1 MASKARFQKGAP
13 VATKSGASAGST
25 TGKKS
30 VAGPGVFGSELA
42 SGRSNNVQ
50 VIFNGKIVT
59 PVSLHARPKASN
71 KHMSNVNVAT
81 TVVQGDD
88 INDTGAEEEKVEK
101 SGTANTKNAPNT
113 RASMIGKGGAV
124 AGMSFHQKKKEEA
137 VVMVMTET
145 ETIETFNMNSFIVS
159 TDSQI
164 LIQTLDER
172 TERYEKQKLAHD
184 NPDGFS
190 QASSQTLNN
199 TQKHKNEAAVPTPLQ
214 DNGCQALSFEI
225 NEATAATIQ
234 ADVASLGVGT
244 DDVIEDPAGLSLGVR
259 EYVTDT
265 VSMALVSP
273 GCLLDPDNLAR
284 PLGPGEKEAKPK
296 KKRNDAGAS
305 VAGASFVGG
314 SSVAGL
320 GTSDANTGAIG
331 STSGVN
337 AGVDVAQT
345 SAVAA
350 VEDSIE
356 AAAAAEADGAAM
368 LFEKRATAVLESDNL
383 LKRLQMIERAAQ
395 QNAFHRKQL
404 DYRDLPDVKP
414 LKLTSDK
421 DRLKQ
426 DDKAGG
432 LGLPFGMQAATPI
445 TEEIV
450 EDNMDSSVF
459 EEDGVVAATKKLFT
473 YLNQDLVRGRSVTS
487 MVWNKVNQDLL
498 AVGYGKLDTFVDNS
512 KPGEAIDEEL
522 QGGLVLFWSLRNPEY
537 PEKVLRTPSPVTA
550 MEFSRLSP
558 MLLAVGLGSGDVN
571 VYDVKREGSDW
582 SIPVE
587 SSVGMAVGAGHTDS
601 VWQLKW
607 VPRGAERVETLVSI
621 SSDGRVLQWSIKKG
635 LSVSCLMRLAR
646 SGQTDGWISR
656 QAAGRSFD
664 FCPDD
669 STTYIVGTEEGTL
682 HKCSVSYSEQY
693 LETYPSHL
701 GPIYTVKCSP
711 RWPQLV
717 LTCSADWTLG
727 LYHMNV
733 KHRPIFQMRASGE
746 DFAITDV
753 CWCPDNSTVFAA
765 VTQNGMLQIWDLS
778 VSCLDPVVNYDTTVD
793 DATRVKSSHG
803 FVDEMGSEDDPLALT
818 GGAGRTAPGT
828 AASMP
833 PGVPSRV
840 GTSSEQKEDVKVGR
854 VQRLIRNLGDDS
866 KSNTD
871 QRRVLTSV
879 TFCER
884 APAVVVG
891 DSHGAL
897 TVYRVIDPVI
907 ITHMGPV
914 QQTERLKSAISAL
927 DPSVAE
933 LLKNLEAKEGDVSS

>member
-13 VATKSGASAGST
+13 AATKGASAGST

-30 VAGPGVFGSELA
+30 GAAPGIFGSELA
-42 SGRSNNVQ
+42 SGRSNYVQ

-59 PVSLHARPKASN
+59 PVSLHARPKATPKPVAPVS
-71 KHMSNVNVAT
+71 VAT
-81 TVVQGDD
+81 SVVQGDD
-88 INDTGAEEEKVEK
+88 SNDTPAEDEK
-101 SGTANTKNAPNT
+101 SDKPGLASTKHSTNA
-113 RASMIGKGGAV
+113 RSSMIGKGGGA
-124 AGMSFHQKKKEEA
+124 ASFHQKKKEEA

-145 ETIETFNMNSFIVS
+145 ETIETFNMNSFVVS

-164 LIQTLDER
+164 LIQSLDER
-172 TERYEKQKLAHD
+172 TERYERQKLAHD

-225 NEATAATIQ
+225 NEATAATVLT
-234 ADVASLGVGT
+234 DVTSLGVGT

-284 PLGPGEKEAKPK
+284 PLGPGEKESKPK
-296 KKRNDAGAS
+296 KKRNDAAGAS
-305 VAGASFVGG
+305 LTGASFVGG
-314 SSVAGL
+314 SSVAGF
-320 GTSDANTGAIG
+320 GTSGANTGAIG
-331 STSGVN
+331 STSGGN
-337 AGVDVAQT
+337 TGVDQAQSLTVA
-345 SAVAA
+345 V
-350 VEDSIE
+350 VEDSIK

-368 LFEKRATAVLESDNL
+368 LFDKRAAAVLESDNL

-404 DYRDLPDVKP
+404 DYRDLPDVKL
-414 LKLTSDK
+414 LKLTSEN
-421 DRLKQ
+421 DRQKQ
-426 DDKAGG
+426 DDKAGS
-432 LGLPFGMQAATPI
+432 LGLPFGMPSAAPT
-445 TEEIV
+445 TV
-450 EDNMDSSVF
+450 EVVQDNMDGSVA
-459 EEDGVVAATKKLFT
+459 EEGGVLAATKKLFT
-473 YLNQDLVRGRSVTS
+473 YMNQDLVRGRSVTS

-498 AVGYGKLDTFVDNS
+498 AVGYGKLDTFLDSS

-558 MLLAVGLGSGDVN
+558 MLLAVGLQSGDVN
-571 VYDVKREGSDW
+571 VYDVQREGSDW

-587 SSVGMAVGAGHTDS
+587 SSVGMAVGVGHTDS

-607 VPRGAERVETLVSI
+607 VPRGADRVETLVSI
-621 SSDGRVLQWSIKKG
+621 SSDGRVLQWTIKKG
-635 LSVSCLMRLAR
+635 ISVSCLMRLAR
-646 SGQTDGWISR
+646 SGQSDGWISR
-656 QAAGRSFD
+656 QASGRCFD

-669 STTYIVGTEEGTL
+669 PTTYIVGTEEGTL

-711 RWPQLV
+711 RWPQLI

-727 LYHMNV
+727 LYHMHV
-733 KHRPIFQMRASGE
+733 KQRPIFQMRASGE

-778 VSCLDPVVNYDTTVD
+778 VSCLDPVVNYDTTID
-793 DATRVKSSHG
+793 DATLVESSHRLVG
-803 FVDEMGSEDDPLALT
+803 DLGTEDDPLALT
-818 GGAGRTAPGT
+818 GGAIRTAPGT
-828 AASMP
+828 ASSMP
-833 PGVPSRV
+833 PGVPNRV
-840 GTSSEQKEDVKVGR
+840 GTSSEQKEEVKVGR
-854 VQRLIRNLGDDS
+854 VQRLIHNLGDDR
-866 KSNTD
+866 KNTD

-914 QQTERLKSAISAL
+914 QQTEKLKSAVSAL

-933 LLKNLEAKEGDVSS
+933 LLKNLESKEKNGSS